1 MCNSNNKAKEAM
13 PLRGSMGMGGIGGRK
28 EKGGSDVIMLNY
40 FFLKKLTSTLIMC
53 MVLKFS

>member
-28 EKGGSDVIMLNY
+28 EKGGSDVIILKY
-40 FFLKKLTSTLIMC
+40 FFLKK
-53 MVLKFS
+53 K